1 MVAFN
6 ELSLYYGKCFNPSQ
20 EHYNNLL
27 HIKHL
32 QQTSEREN
40 IVSKCKNVKRSELEQ
55 DRASV
60 QSAELCPSG
69 RQFRF

>member
-1 MVAFN
+1 MSYHSIMGNALIHLKN
-6 ELSLYYGKCFNPSQ
+6 T
-20 EHYNNLL
+20 YNNLL